1 MHRSVIQVGLLNEA
15 DATFFSIKFAETSGV
30 NGRGESPG
38 IFGKLN
44 WASLCPRAPGPAAAP
59 PTWLGHGT
67 YAAAFERCV
76 VASGASPASFVHLQL
91 CAQQTRGRINNFDM
105 QIRICYV
112 CQQLEWGVLIGVFY
126 FERITW
132 LKQTFTGNRR
142 RPWVSPTTD
151 TRIIFLWW
159 KKWVCYLRL
168 GTSLCAVFI
177 SYEGYDYNNV
187 KLL

>member
-1 MHRSVIQVGLLNEA
+1 MEEARALASSGSWIGRRSVHVCQVLQPRL
-15 DATFFSIKFAETSGV
+15 
-30 NGRGESPG
+30 RPG
-38 IFGKLN
+38 
-44 WASLCPRAPGPAAAP
+44 WVM
-59 PTWLGHGT
+59 WLGSGGRNAGT
-67 YAAAFERCV
+67 YAAAFERWV
-76 VASGASPASFVHLQL
+76 VASRASPASFVHLQL

-142 RPWVSPTTD
+142 RPWVSSTTD

-168 GTSLCAVFI
+168 GTLLCAVFI
-177 SYEGYDYNNV
+177 SYEGYDYNKV